1 MSKFDVIV
9 VTGATGFIAKHVI
22 AMLLNAGHQVRG
34 TLRNVSKGEGVL
46 ETLNSMVGHDLV
58 QNFSLF
64 ECDLLSDDGWGDAM
78 DGADAVM
85 HIATYVPAREPK
97 NAQTVIRPALEGTE
111 RVMGF
116 AASAGVKRIV
126 MTSSIAA
133 IGYGHKVTGKHVNH
147 DGDDWTDLEGLGNSW
162 AYAAA
167 KTLSEK
173 RAWELANE
181 MGIDLTCVCPSMVFG
196 PAIDTDTSASL
207 KVILRLMNGQVP
219 ALPPGGM
226 SVVDVRDVAQIH
238 VDALS
243 NQTSFGRRIISS
255 AHYITFEQVSEILR
269 VAYPHK
275 NFPSYTAP
283 VWLMKFLGKFERTIK
298 QIAADL
304 DSVRYYDGG
313 PGEQLMARDYRDGQE
328 AVLSAAKSLIKL
340 GMVKP

>member
-1 MSKFDVIV
+1 MSKVDLIV
-9 VTGATGFIAKHVI
+9 VTGATGFIGKHVI

-34 TLRNVSKGEGVL
+34 TLRNMSKAEGVL
-46 ETLNSMVGHDLV
+46 QTINSMVGDQLAD
-58 QNFSLF
+58 NFSLC
-64 ECDLLSDDGWGDAM
+64 ECDLLSDEGWADAM

-97 NAQTVIRPALEGTE
+97 NPQTVIRPALEGTE

-116 AASAGVKRIV
+116 AAHAGIKRVV

-133 IGYGHKVTGKHVNH
+133 IGYGHKVVNKNVKH
-147 DGDDWTDLEGLGNSW
+147 DADDWTNLEGLGTSW

-173 RAWELANE
+173 RAWELARE
-181 MGIDLTCVCPSMVFG
+181 FGIDLTCVCPSMVFG
-196 PAIDTDTSASL
+196 PAVDTDTSASL

-243 NQTSFGRRIISS
+243 NKTTFGRRIIAS
-255 AHYITFEQVSEILR
+255 AQYVSFQGVSEILQ

-275 NFPSYTAP
+275 KLPTLTAP

-304 DSVRYYDGG
+304 DTIRHYDGR
-313 PGEQLMARDYRDGQE
+313 PGEQLMGVDYRDGQE
-328 AVLSAAKSLIKL
+328 AVLSAASSLIKL